1 MRRTPAPSMPA
12 SSHLDLCKS
21 ALAQNALAQP
31 FEPIWR
37 EPFEDAKQPV
47 FPADLGGFSGN
58 SGLI

>member
-1 MRRTPAPSMPA
+1 MPA